1 MSSPSVTELDT
12 NGGRKRS
19 LSVQEVK
26 TNDVLDSTLR
36 ITIESALT
44 RKLDLRL
51 MPIFAL
57 IFMMHNMDRNAVA
70 AARLQGLEMHLGLS
84 GVRYNAVVA
93 ILYSSATPV
102 PILYNMVWPWNI
114 IILSCLFII
123 TYRNRACVVVWGIAS
138 VLIGVTNNFTGIMIC
153 RAFLGVAEAAFL
165 PGGVYILSNWYTRKQ
180 LAFRIAILSCGSF
193 ISNAFGSLVAAGVL
207 GRMEGERGL
216 PAWRWLF
223 FIEGSITIVLG
234 LMAMIILPDCA
245 RDTRWLSAS
254 ELHLARVRL
263 AEEVGEADQDT
274 SQDSAWT
281 GLKMAITDVRV
292 LLFIMK
298 AFMASISS
306 GFGNFFP
313 TLAATLGYPTT
324 ITLLLTAPPWIF
336 ALIFSLINALS
347 ADRTGERFFH
357 YAFWHFVGIL
367 GFIIGISTSAIGARY
382 FMLYLLAS
390 SFAGVLLGPVWL
402 TNTISRPP
410 AKRAAAIGLV
420 GTCSNIGLII
430 GSFVWKGTWGPTYHN
445 SMIIS
450 LCCAVLS
457 MSVALVIR
465 QKLIRENRALDAQ
478 ESLLLC
484 GPNRERIEEFARL
497 EGITFEEAL
506 VRKNGLRY
514 LY

>member
-1 MSSPSVTELDT
+1 M
-12 NGGRKRS
+12 
-19 LSVQEVK
+19 QEVK
-26 TNDVLDSTLR
+26 TDDVLDSTLR
-36 ITIESALT
+36 IKIESALT

-57 IFMMHNMDRNAVA
+57 IYMMHNMDRNAVA
-70 AARLQGLEMHLGLS
+70 AARLQGLEKHLGLS
-84 GVRYNAVVA
+84 GVQYNAVVA
-93 ILYSSATPV
+93 ILYASAAPV

-114 IILSCLFII
+114 SIRPSIFIG
-123 TYRNRACVVVWGIAS
+123 ACVVVWGIAS

-165 PGGVYILSNWYTRKQ
+165 PGGVYLLSNWYTRRQ
-180 LAFRIAILSCGSF
+180 LAFRIAILWCGSF

-207 GRMEGERGL
+207 GHMEGERGL

-234 LMAMIILPDCA
+234 LMAMIILPDYA

-254 ELHLARVRL
+254 ELHLAQVRL
-263 AEEVGEADQDT
+263 AEEAGEADQDT

-281 GLKMAITDVRV
+281 GFKMAITDVKV
-292 LLFIMK
+292 LLFMMK
-298 AFMASISS
+298 VFTTSIGS
-306 GFGNFFP
+306 GVGNFFP
-313 TLAATLGYPTT
+313 TLTATLGYPTT

-357 YAFWHFVGIL
+357 YAFWHFIGIL

-390 SFAGVLLGPVWL
+390 ASAGAPLGPVWL

-410 AKRAAAIGLV
+410 AKRAAAIGLI
-420 GTCSNIGLII
+420 GTCSNVGHII
-430 GSFVWKGTWGPTYHN
+430 GSFVWKGTWGPTYHK

-457 MSVALVIR
+457 VSVALVIR